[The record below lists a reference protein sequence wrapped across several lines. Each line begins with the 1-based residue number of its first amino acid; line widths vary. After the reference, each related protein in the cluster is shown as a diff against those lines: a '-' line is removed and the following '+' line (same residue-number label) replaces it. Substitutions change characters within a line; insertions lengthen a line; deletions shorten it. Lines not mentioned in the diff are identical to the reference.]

1 MAKARILN
9 ELIIN
14 EVRGLPEKKKKDVLD
29 FIEYLKLQE
38 DREFVDYVNKRTEE
52 AMAEKKQGKKTFS
65 VTELQ
70 EEYA

>member
-14 EVRGLPEKKKKDVLD
+14 EVRGLPEKKKKDVLN
-29 FIEYLKLQE
+29 FIEYLKLKE

-52 AMAEKKQGKKTFS
+52 AIAEKKQGKKTYS

>member
-9 ELIIN
+9 ELIFN

-29 FIEYLKLQE
+29 FIEYLKLKE

-52 AMAEKKQGKKTFS
+52 AIAEKSNCILPSRNQ
-65 VTELQ
+65 
-70 EEYA
+70 

>member
-1 MAKARILN
+1 MAKSKILN
-9 ELIIN
+9 ELIFN
-14 EVRGLPEKKKKDVLD
+14 GVRDLPEKKKKDVLD
-29 FIEYLKLQE
+29 FIEYLKLKE

-52 AMAEKKQGKKTFS
+52 AIAEKKQGKKTYS

>member
-14 EVRGLPEKKKKDVLD
+14 EVRGLPEKKKKDVLN
-29 FIEYLKLQE
+29 FIEYLKLKE

-52 AMAEKKQGKKTFS
+52 AIAEKKQDKKTFS

>member
-29 FIEYLKLQE
+29 FIEYLKLKE

-52 AMAEKKQGKKTFS
+52 AIAAKKQGKKTYS

>member
-14 EVRGLPEKKKKDVLD
+14 EVRGLPEKKKKDVLN
-29 FIEYLKLQE
+29 FIEYLKLKE

-52 AMAEKKQGKKTFS
+52 AIAEKKQGKKTFS